1 MRCNTPPRP
10 PRPPPEKKPK
20 VFTHIYLHDTVPCK
34 RHRRVQQE
42 SGFAGTA
49 AAAAWLSWFNL
60 QLAGRVSLTG
70 KSSVVFFV
78 FFLSPSCLKQV
89 KAGPLPWFFLPVLLF
104 TSPTWQISISPLQLA
119 FLLLSRAHTSLCY
132 CSDEAAQGAH

>member
-1 MRCNTPPRP
+1 MRCNTPPP

-70 KSSVVFFV
+70 KSSVVFCFFFV
-78 FFLSPSCLKQV
+78 SFMSETGQGRSSSMVFPPRAAVYEPHLADKYFTTTTSFSAVITCTHVSL
-89 KAGPLPWFFLPVLLF
+89 LLF
-104 TSPTWQISISPLQLA
+104 
-119 FLLLSRAHTSLCY
+119 
-132 CSDEAAQGAH
+132 